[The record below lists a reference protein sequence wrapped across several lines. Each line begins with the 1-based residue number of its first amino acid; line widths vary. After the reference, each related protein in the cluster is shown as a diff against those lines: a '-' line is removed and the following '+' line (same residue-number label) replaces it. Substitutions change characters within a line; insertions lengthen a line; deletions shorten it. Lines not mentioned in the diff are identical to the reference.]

1 MCGGNIGGWDG
12 FVDSCC
18 TAAGTTSEYADG
30 AGGLLED
37 LNAVALELRAVA
49 EV

>member
-1 MCGGNIGGWDG
+1 MCGGIIGAWDG
-12 FVDSCC
+12 CADTCC
-18 TAAGTTSEYADG
+18 TAAGTTSEYADR
-30 AGGLLED
+30 AGGLIED